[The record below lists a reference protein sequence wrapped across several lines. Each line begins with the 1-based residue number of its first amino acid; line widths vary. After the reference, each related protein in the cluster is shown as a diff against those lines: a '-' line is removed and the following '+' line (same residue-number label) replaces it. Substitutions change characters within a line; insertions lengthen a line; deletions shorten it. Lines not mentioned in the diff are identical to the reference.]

1 VHHFNT
7 ADSFKRWVGSKV
19 SSEVPKPVSKEV
31 DSRAE
36 AFEKE
41 YKQSHPDG
49 PYPPVET
56 KPKTKT
62 EPT

>member
-1 VHHFNT
+1 MNRFNT
-7 ADSFKRWVGSKV
+7 TDSSNRWVGSKV
-19 SSEVPKPVSKEV
+19 SSEVPKPSSNEG

-49 PYPPVET
+49 PYPPLET
-56 KPKTKT
+56 KPKT

>member
-1 VHHFNT
+1 
-7 ADSFKRWVGSKV
+7 V
-19 SSEVPKPVSKEV
+19 SSEVPKPRSREG

-36 AFEKE
+36 AFEEE

-56 KPKTKT
+56 KSKPETK
-62 EPT
+62 PA